1 MKLNKW
7 NLYFI
12 TATIITIAICII
24 QKSSV
29 ILSIISI
36 TGVIYSLLVTKNT
49 KYAFIFGMINVAN
62 YGYILFTENIYG
74 GFIYNVLYSLPML
87 VWGYINWGK
96 KSKLKDSG
104 IKKMDMKTKIISSIL
119 IFVTICIFGY
129 ILNILG
135 SNNYVLDSVST
146 VLGYTGIYL
155 MTNKY
160 IEQWDIWVICNLA
173 NLTLWISL
181 IITDL
186 SNLPVVI
193 MWLIYFINSL
203 YGYITWNKKY

>member
-1 MKLNKW
+1 MKINKW

-12 TATIITIAICII
+12 FVVVVTIILCLV
-24 QKSSV
+24 QKSSFL
-29 ILSIISI
+29 LSVASIS
-36 TGVIYSLLVTKNT
+36 GVIYSLLVTKNT
-49 KYAFIFGMINVAN
+49 KFAFIFGIINIAN
-62 YGYILFTENIYG
+62 YGYILFTENIFG

-104 IKKMDMKTKIISSIL
+104 IKKMCTITKVIL
-119 IFVTICIFGY
+119 SLLVFVIICILSY
-129 ILNILG
+129 ILYKFG
-135 SNNYVLDSVST
+135 SDNYVLDSVST
-146 VLGYTGIYL
+146 VLGYVAIYL

-173 NLTLWISL
+173 NLFLWVSL
-181 IITDL
+181 TINDL
-186 SNLPVVI
+186 SNIPVLT
-193 MWLIYFINSL
+193 MWFIYFINSL